1 MRTDMGLSLHG
12 WLRNVVHVALVGAVE
27 ALEYRPILE
36 SYTFFLFKKKEAG
49 NQTIRDSFLGS
60 YA

>member
-1 MRTDMGLSLHG
+1 MGLSLHG